1 MRAEIAFEFFE
12 NSLRS
17 NILKIQMANPA
28 LCYNFSYENI
38 ACRRRNWR
46 SFLSIIAV
54 AESLKKIV
62 KEEKFIDAQVY
73 YMAPAPYDE
82 RLLFEN
88 GIAFRRSYAGK
99 IRRYFSFKNIFDY
112 FKTAF
117 GVTKAV
123 FAVWSIYPDV
133 VFGKGGYASFPPL
146 FAARLLRIPVVIHE
160 SDSKPG
166 KVNEWAGKFAKRI
179 AVSYESAAQYFPKDR
194 VAHTGNPVRP
204 EIMDPITTE
213 PTKFFGLDA
222 AYPVILI
229 LGGSQGSVKINESII
244 DILPELVG
252 EYSVI
257 HQTGKANFEDVTKTV
272 AVILKDNPQ
281 KNRYKPFPYLNV
293 LSLRMAAGAS
303 SLVISRAGSS
313 IFEIAL
319 WKKPSIIIPIPEEV
333 SHDQTSNAF
342 AYSAAG
348 ACSVIEEVNLTPHV
362 LIAEVRRILENKDIS
377 SKMISSTASFAVR
390 DAADKIAR
398 EIINIALAHES

>member
-1 MRAEIAFEFFE
+1 MK
-12 NSLRS
+12 
-17 NILKIQMANPA
+17 ILLAGGGTGGHFYP
-28 LCYNFSYENI
+28 
-38 ACRRRNWR
+38 
-46 SFLSIIAV
+46 IIAV

-62 KEEKFIDAQVY
+62 KAERFIDAQIY
-73 YMAPAPYDE
+73 YMAPSPYDE

-88 GIAFRRSYAGK
+88 GIVFRRSYAGK

-112 FKTAF
+112 FKTGI
-117 GVTKAV
+117 GVVKAV
-123 FAVWSIYPDV
+123 VAVWSIYPDV

-146 FAARLLRIPVVIHE
+146 LAARLLRIPVVIHE

-179 AVSYESAAQYFPKDR
+179 AVSYESAAEYFPKDK

-213 PTKFFGLDA
+213 PWKFFGLEA
-222 AYPVILI
+222 SSPVIFV
-229 LGGSQGSVKINESII
+229 LGGSQGSQKINESII
-244 DILPELVG
+244 DILPELV
-252 EYSVI
+252 ENYSVI
-257 HQTGKANFEDVTKTV
+257 HQTGKTNYDAVVSTV
-272 AVILKDNPQ
+272 AVVLKDNPFR
-281 KNRYKPFPYLNV
+281 NRYKPLSYLNIV
-293 LSLRMAAGAS
+293 ALRMAAGAS
-303 SLVISRAGSS
+303 SLVISRGGSS

-319 WKKPSIIIPIPEEV
+319 WKKPSIIIPISEEV

-342 AYSAAG
+342 AYAATG

-362 LIAEVRRILENKDIS
+362 LLAEVRRILENPAIS
-377 SKMISSTASFAVR
+377 SKMAAATKTFATR

>member
-1 MRAEIAFEFFE
+1 MK
-12 NSLRS
+12 
-17 NILKIQMANPA
+17 ILLAGGGTGGHFYP
-28 LCYNFSYENI
+28 
-38 ACRRRNWR
+38 
-46 SFLSIIAV
+46 IIAV

-62 KEEKFIDAQVY
+62 KEEKFIDAQIY
-73 YMAPAPYDE
+73 YMAPSPYDE

-99 IRRYFSFKNIFDY
+99 IRRYFSIKNIFDY
-112 FKTAF
+112 FATAI
-117 GVTKAV
+117 GVVKAI

-146 FAARLLRIPVVIHE
+146 LAARLLRIPVVIHE

-166 KVNEWAGKFAKRI
+166 KVNAWAGKFAKRI
-179 AVSYESAAQYFPKDR
+179 AVSYESAAEYFPKDK

-204 EIMDPITTE
+204 EIMDPITTD
-213 PTKFFGLDA
+213 PAKFFGLDA
-222 AYPVILI
+222 SSPAIFI
-229 LGGSQGSVKINESII
+229 IGGSQGSQKINESII
-244 DILPELVG
+244 DVLPELVAD
-252 EYSVI
+252 YSVI
-257 HQTGKANFEDVTKTV
+257 HQTGKANFDDVVKTV
-272 AVILKDNPQ
+272 AVVLKDNPH
-281 KNRYKPFPYLNV
+281 KNRYKP
-293 LSLRMAAGAS
+293 LSYMNILALRMAAGAS

-342 AYSAAG
+342 AYAAAG

-362 LIAEVRRILENKDIS
+362 LIAEVRRILGNPALA
-377 SKMISSTASFAVR
+377 SKMSAATASFAIR